1 MVSTQFDADA
11 FCKAFE
17 SMNHTVVNEYET
29 YLQPP
34 QYSVACDNYDLERG
48 DLVSHLNC
56 MHVRLEPNV
65 LHQDYIVPQA
75 LINLVCRE
83 CLPSPTT
90 AASITPREIKY
101 HHFCT
106 ILPVTTYVSRS
117 FLISYDLDN
126 DKDRDLSKKELVLST
141 ENVCNFWFYS
151 VGEKEGTS
159 GKSIRVYQ
167 DEAYANLDKFMSRS
181 KGDRA
186 ATCHRLKANELRKY
200 LSRISQPLK
209 KVNND
214 KGDVRNQNYAYTL
227 AELKSRGFYNV
238 YLKDNQTLYEL
249 DLVEKARRT
258 VSSDKKC

>member
-1 MVSTQFDADA
+1 
-11 FCKAFE
+11 
-17 SMNHTVVNEYET
+17 
-29 YLQPP
+29 
-34 QYSVACDNYDLERG
+34 
-48 DLVSHLNC
+48 
-56 MHVRLEPNV
+56 MHARLEPNV

-83 CLPSPTT
+83 CLSSPTT
-90 AASITPREIKY
+90 TTVSIITPREIKY

-106 ILPVTTYVSRS
+106 TILPVTYASRS

-126 DKDRDLSKKELVLST
+126 DKDRDLSKEKLVLST

-151 VGEKEGTS
+151 VVGEKKES

-167 DEAYANLDKFMSRS
+167 DEAYANLDKFMQRS
-181 KGDRA
+181 KDGGDRA

-214 KGDVRNQNYAYTL
+214 KGDVRNQNYAYAL
-227 AELKSRGFYNV
+227 AELKSRSFYDA

-249 DLVEKARRT
+249 DLVEKQGEPSSQVTTKSVDYLRFPMPSQLTVSRNFLHRARRLF
-258 VSSDKKC
+258 